1 MPTSSGPSVFPVLG
15 YRDAAAAL
23 EWLREAF
30 GFAQL
35 FATPG
40 PGGTIAHAE
49 MRVGAGGIMLTSA
62 PAGPADAED
71 WRLAA
76 QSVYVVLDEVD
87 EHCDRARAA
96 GAAITRAPQ
105 ETSYGSREYSARDL
119 EGRHWHFGTYR
130 PTLEVSG

>member
-1 MPTSSGPSVFPVLG
+1 MSTGPAVFPVLG

-23 EWLREAF
+23 EWLHAAF
-30 GFAQL
+30 GFERL

-49 MRVGAGGIMLTSA
+49 MRVGTGGIMLASA
-62 PAGPADAED
+62 PAGPTPPGD

-76 QSVYVVLDEVD
+76 QSVYVVVDEVD
-87 EHCDRARAA
+87 GHFDRARAG
-96 GAAITRAPQ
+96 GAEVTRAPQ

-130 PTLEVSG
+130 PTLELSG